1 MAYIIYFFCN
11 YFWLE
16 NWRIRNCPQNI
27 PNIDTE
33 GVKEIE
39 QPLRKEQKE
48 EKKKEQE
55 KRKKKNRTDK
65 KVQPTE
71 LLQQLL

>member
-48 EKKKEQE
+48 EKKKRTRKEEEEEQ
-55 KRKKKNRTDK
+55 NRQK
-65 KVQPTE
+65 GVAH
-71 LLQQLL
+71 